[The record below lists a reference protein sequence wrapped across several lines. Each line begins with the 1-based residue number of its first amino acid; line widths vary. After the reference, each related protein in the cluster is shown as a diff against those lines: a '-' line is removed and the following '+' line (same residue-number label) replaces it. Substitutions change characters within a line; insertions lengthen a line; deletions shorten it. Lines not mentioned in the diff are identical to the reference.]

1 MPPTIFAELDSDWAT
16 LAESAAATTALR
28 RWRRQEPALAPF
40 STMAELVQAAHRRGA
55 PAECDRIL
63 AALARR
69 AGSDSLAA
77 RTLLQLLLPGARAL
91 SRRLWWLGG
100 PEERAAAV
108 VGALYERIRT
118 YPFARRPAKVAANAL
133 ADVKQR
139 LLREAPHHRPAELPS
154 VELVEDGLAAS
165 APADQPSAAE
175 ELLELLDW
183 AVAGGHVSRRDA
195 CLIAQTRIAD
205 VPIGELGR
213 REGLEA
219 HSMRRRRQ
227 RAERRLAVAVAGRA
241 EADHEQ
247 DGRVPA
253 AACA

>member
-28 RWRRQEPALAPF
+28 RWRREEPALAPF

-63 AALARR
+63 VALARR
-69 AGSDSLAA
+69 AGSDGLAA
-77 RTLLQLLLPGARAL
+77 RTLLQTLLPGARAL
-91 SRRLWWLGG
+91 AWRLWWLGG

-133 ADVKQR
+133 ADV
-139 LLREAPHHRPAELPS
+139 
-154 VELVEDGLAAS
+154 
-165 APADQPSAAE
+165 
-175 ELLELLDW
+175 
-183 AVAGGHVSRRDA
+183 
-195 CLIAQTRIAD
+195 
-205 VPIGELGR
+205 PIGELGR

-241 EADHEQ
+241 EADHGQ
-247 DGRVPA
+247 DGRVPT

>member
-28 RWRRQEPALAPF
+28 RWQREEPALAAF
-40 STMAELVQAAHRRGA
+40 SSMTELVQAAHRRGA

-63 AALARR
+63 VALARR
-69 AGSDSLAA
+69 AGSDGLAA
-77 RTLLQLLLPGARAL
+77 RILLQLLLPGARAL
-91 SRRLWWLGG
+91 ARRLWWLGG

-108 VGALYERIRT
+108 VGVLYERIRT
-118 YPFARRPAKVAANAL
+118 YPFDRRPAKVAANAL

-139 LLREAPHHRPAELPS
+139 LLREAPHHRPAEVPS
-154 VELVEDGLAAS
+154 VEL
-165 APADQPSAAE
+165 AE

-213 REGLEA
+213 RRDL
-219 HSMRRRRQ
+219 R
-227 RAERRLAVAVAGRA
+227 
-241 EADHEQ
+241 
-247 DGRVPA
+247 PIP
-253 AACA
+253 CA